1 MLSRAQ
7 TCIISTGDVN
17 YLVDQKSRFSLRI
30 ELNSPSTKSCK
41 ICLRRR
47 SVSIPSNLQV
57 VCGRTGLQANK
68 PELSI

>member
-30 ELNSPSTKSCK
+30 ELNSPTILLYVLLTEASFS
-41 ICLRRR
+41 
-47 SVSIPSNLQV
+47 SIL
-57 VCGRTGLQANK
+57 G
-68 PELSI
+68 